1 MKTILLLAF
10 MASLSPEIIVTGT
23 KYQPVAEQCD
33 SNPLGTADGS
43 VIDTVALKNGEI
55 RWCALSRDLL
65 SRKHPTDPWYGPFHY
80 GDTIVVSRGTPEV
93 CGRWIVH
100 DTMNKRYRRR
110 IDFLQF
116 YDRPIYG
123 RHYNLKIEKL

>member
-1 MKTILLLAF
+1 MKTLLLLAF
-10 MASLSPEIIVTGT
+10 MAAFSGEIIVTGT
-23 KYQPVAEQCD
+23 KYQPVAAQCD

-43 VIDTVALKNGEI
+43 VIDTVLLKQGKI

-65 SRKHPTDPWYGPFHY
+65 SRWGGPFSY
-80 GDTIVVSRGTPEV
+80 GDTIVVSRGTDAANGKWV
-93 CGRWIVH
+93 IH
-100 DTMNKRYRRR
+100 DTMNKRYTLR

-123 RHYNLKIEKL
+123 RHYNLLIKKL

>member
-10 MASLSPEIIVTGT
+10 LAAFGGPEITVTGT

-43 VIDTVALKNGEI
+43 VIDTVLLKAGKI

-65 SRKHPTDPWYGPFHY
+65 SRWGGPFSY
-80 GDTIVVSRGTPEV
+80 GDTIVVTNGNEHV
-93 CGRWIVH
+93 NGRWVIH
-100 DTMNKRYRRR
+100 DTMNKRYTLR

-123 RHYNLKIEKL
+123 RHYNLVIKKS